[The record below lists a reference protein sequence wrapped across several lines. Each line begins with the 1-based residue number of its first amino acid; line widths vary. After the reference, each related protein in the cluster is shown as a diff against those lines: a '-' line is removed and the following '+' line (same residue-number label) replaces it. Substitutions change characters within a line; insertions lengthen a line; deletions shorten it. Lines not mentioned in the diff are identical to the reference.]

1 EISRK
6 EEFGVNKRILMMA
19 IIALVAVA
27 AFAQEPATGTT
38 TTTTVASTGVKWSY
52 VAAAFVL
59 GIAAAFGALGQGR
72 AIAASVEGIAR
83 NPSAGA
89 AIRGAM
95 IIGLALVE
103 SLVIYALVIAFI
115 MVFKG

>member
-1 EISRK
+1 MT
-6 EEFGVNKRILMMA
+6 KRILMMA
-19 IIALVAVA
+19 IIALVAVS
-27 AFAQEPATGTT
+27 AFAQVPANSPAP
-38 TTTTVASTGVKWSY
+38 ASTGVKWSY
-52 VAAAFVL
+52 V
-59 GIAAAFGALGQGR
+59 AAAFGALGQGR